1 MTITSTKA
9 AFMGVIRD
17 QVKTTAKAGG
27 IKLSKEEL
35 GQIVRQQAID
45 AICGTSTKL
54 LNQRLVQL
62 LGE

>member
-1 MTITSTKA
+1 MTVTSTKSVFLRA
-9 AFMGVIRD
+9 IRE

-54 LNQRLVQL
+54 LNQRLRQL
-62 LGE
+62 LSC